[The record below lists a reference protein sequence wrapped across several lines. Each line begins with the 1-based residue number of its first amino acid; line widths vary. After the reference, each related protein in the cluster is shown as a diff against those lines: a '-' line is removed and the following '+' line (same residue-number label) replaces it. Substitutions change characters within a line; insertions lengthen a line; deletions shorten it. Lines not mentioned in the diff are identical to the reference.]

1 MAATVGEVAADAS
14 REAQLRSVSH
24 EDGPALVLAA
34 PGSGKTTV
42 VTQRFARLIREG
54 VQPDQ
59 VLVLTFTRR
68 AADEMLARVEQEVGS
83 LPVANP
89 PLTTYDAF
97 AGRLARRF
105 GWLNGLSPSLRIA
118 TDAEQWIEL
127 SSAMADVH
135 HRAIYNPAEPNGMV
149 GQVRGVITKAKQES
163 VSPAAYQEWARR
175 MLSQA
180 DPAEQPLF
188 EQHEAVAQVYARL
201 QERYAAKGIADHS
214 DMVAVAMG
222 LLEQQ
227 ESVRQQF
234 RDLQY
239 LMVDEFQDTN
249 RSQAQLISLLLG
261 GRQNILV
268 VADDDQAIY
277 KFRGASRANITWFR
291 ETYPG
296 HTEYRLLHNRRSTPE
311 IINLAHAVIAPA
323 EDREVKEMLPV
334 RPPGELPVLYQS
346 DTYRAEA
353 AAVAT
358 RCNELV
364 SSGSPP
370 SDIAVL
376 HRNREDMGPIIDALR
391 ALDIPYVVS
400 GGRDFFRQ
408 PEIKGLMALLQAVND
423 LDDSQAV
430 LKCTNFPGWRLSAR
444 SRVELSRAID
454 RTGLSLHQLLVD
466 GQLAGVA
473 QDDLG
478 LAQAMAAELERLA
491 VLAQT
496 EDVREVVFAA
506 LESSRY
512 VGITSLDRTIEQR
525 QVAANINRFA
535 ELLEDFA
542 EISTELSLQNFLAY
556 LTLVREAGAEGIA
569 PIADEVQGI
578 QLLTMHGAKGLEWRH
593 VILVA
598 LSDWKIPG
606 RDRGSWLSLPEELV
620 PETVQ
625 PGDAHLEEE
634 RRVFY
639 VALTRAKDTLMLTHA
654 WRYPKSF
661 ANEPVT
667 SFLAEMGQTTLG
679 RRVLPL
685 SPTSVPRARRV
696 ADVIQ
701 QGVEVSYSGLS
712 DYQTCPRRYEY
723 RHVWRLPESPS
734 AAAWFGQLV
743 HQALRTAMDIRKAQK
758 PVDSDR
764 LAAIWDETW
773 ASSSGPKG
781 RDANL
786 AVEGR
791 RMLLEYAQ
799 TSAWRDA
806 DPAENEFSFHVQLSS
821 GAQLTGRLD
830 RVDRPGAPRVIDYK
844 TGVPPRELD
853 RLQSDL
859 QAQTY
864 AAAVAGLFHVDEVS
878 VEMHYLANGRVAR
891 AEFGKE
897 QLARAHSRLYAI
909 TKELIEATAD
919 RNFPA
924 KPSNWN
930 CTRCPYWV
938 ICDEG
943 RAVRANPDTN
953 SS

>member
-1 MAATVGEVAADAS
+1 
-14 REAQLRSVSH
+14 
-24 EDGPALVLAA
+24 VLAA

-54 VQPDQ
+54 VEPDQ

-68 AADEMLARVEQEVGS
+68 AAEEMLARVEQEVGS

-97 AGRLARRF
+97 AGRIARRF
-105 GWLNGLSPSLRIA
+105 GWLNGHSPSLRIA
-118 TDAEQWIEL
+118 TDAEQWMEL
-127 SSAMADVH
+127 SAAMADVH
-135 HRAIYNPAEPNGMV
+135 HRAIYNAAEPNGMV
-149 GQVRGVITKAKQES
+149 GQVRGVIVKAKQES
-163 VSPAAYQEWARR
+163 VSPAAYEEWARR

-180 DPAEQPLF
+180 DPADEPVF
-188 EQHEAVAQVYARL
+188 EQHEAVALVYARL

-214 DMVAVAMG
+214 DMVAVAME
-222 LLEQQ
+222 LLERQD
-227 ESVRQQF
+227 SVREQF
-234 RDLQY
+234 RDLKY

-249 RSQAQLISLLLG
+249 RGQAQLISLLLG
-261 GRQNILV
+261 GRKNLLV

-277 KFRGASRANITWFR
+277 KFRGASRANIKWFR
-291 ETYPG
+291 EKYPG
-296 HTEYRLLHNRRSTPE
+296 HVEYRLLHNRRSTPE

-334 RPPGELPVLYQS
+334 RPPGEQPVLFQA

-353 AAVAT
+353 AAVAA
-358 RCNELV
+358 RCHDLV
-364 SSGSPP
+364 AAGSPP

-430 LKCTNFPGWRLSAR
+430 LKCTNFPGWKLSVR

-454 RTGLSLHQLLVD
+454 STGTSLHELLLD
-466 GQLAGVA
+466 GQLAGLEENDLTVA
-473 QDDLG
+473 RT
-478 LAQAMAAELERLA
+478 MAAELERLS

-512 VGITSLDRTIEQR
+512 LGITTLDRSIEQR
-525 QVAANINRFA
+525 QMAANINRFA
-535 ELLEDFA
+535 ELLEEFA
-542 EISTELSLQNFLAY
+542 AISNELSLKNFLDY

-569 PIADEVQGI
+569 PIADEVEGV

-598 LSDWKIPG
+598 LSDWKLPG

-667 SFLAEMGQTTLG
+667 SFLADLPQATLG

-685 SPTSVPRARRV
+685 SPTPVPRARRM
-696 ADVIQ
+696 ADVMR
-701 QGVEVSYSGLS
+701 QGVDVSYSGLS

-723 RHVWRLPESPS
+723 RHVWHLPEAPS
-734 AAAWFGQLV
+734 TATWFGQLI
-743 HQALRTAMDIRKAQK
+743 HQALRTAMDIRKGGK
-758 PVDSDR
+758 PVDRNR
-764 LAAIWDETW
+764 LVAIWHETW
-773 ASSSGPKG
+773 ASSAGPKG

-786 AVEGR
+786 ADEGR
-791 RMLLEYAQ
+791 RMLLEYAE
-799 TSAWRDA
+799 TAAWRDA

-821 GAQLTGRLD
+821 GAQLKGRLD

-891 AEFGKE
+891 AVFGKE
-897 QLARAHSRLYAI
+897 HLARAHSRLYAI
-909 TKELIEATAD
+909 TKELMEATAD

-930 CTRCPYWV
+930 CTHCPYWV

-943 RAVRANPDTN
+943 RTARADPAKT
-953 SS
+953 SA